1 MPRSLRR
8 RRLAIPRRLVVGG
21 RTWRIRQS
29 RTLRRREGAVGLCNS
44 DDLTIQIDPRQTRL
58 DRERTFL
65 HEVLHACLGSR
76 LDEAEERLVLR
87 LEAPLH
93 SLLISGQLVA
103 VPDEVP

>member
-1 MPRSLRR
+1 MRPRKR

-21 RTWRIRQS
+21 RTWVVRRS

-44 DDLTIQIDPRQTRL
+44 DELMIQIDPRLPRL
-58 DRERTFL
+58 DRERTFV
-65 HEVLHACLGSR
+65 HEVLHACLGST